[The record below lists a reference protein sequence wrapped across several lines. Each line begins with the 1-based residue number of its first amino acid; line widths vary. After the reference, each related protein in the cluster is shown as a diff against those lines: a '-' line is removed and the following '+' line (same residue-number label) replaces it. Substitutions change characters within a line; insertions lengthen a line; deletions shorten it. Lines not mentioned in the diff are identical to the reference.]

1 MDIFLACNV
10 LNLYQHMMEW
20 IEIIRLRTQP
30 DVEPSVI
37 QWLKEMIRSM
47 NGTPGLNEAK
57 IYTHSAIPGDISLH
71 IMWDTVQGLFKESE
85 VGLMIADTLRKYGIL
100 DHTVWLMEAMN
111 GKDARQVIL

>member
-1 MDIFLACNV
+1 MLY
-10 LNLYQHMMEW
+10 LNTEMMKW

-37 QWLKEMIRSM
+37 QWLKDMIRSM
-47 NGTPGLNEAK
+47 NGTPGLYEAR

-71 IMWDTVQGLFKESE
+71 ILWDTVQDLFKESE
-85 VGLMIADTLRKYGIL
+85 IGLMIADTLQKYGIL

-111 GKDARQVIL
+111 GKDARQVTL

>member
-1 MDIFLACNV
+1 
-10 LNLYQHMMEW
+10 MEW

-37 QWLKEMIRSM
+37 RWLKDMIRGM
-47 NGTPGLNEAK
+47 NGIPGLDEVK

-71 IMWDTVQGLFKESE
+71 IMWNTVQGLFKESE

-111 GKDARQVIL
+111 RENAGRVAG